1 MTNQP
6 PPTIPACLIT
16 CLSQARKPTDA
27 ELKQMAQKIWE
38 DLFGARDGRSWS
50 EASRQSPEKS
60 YVYQMAAAALMGSIL
75 FEPGSSVSQVN

>member
-1 MTNQP
+1 
-6 PPTIPACLIT
+6 
-16 CLSQARKPTDA
+16 
-27 ELKQMAQKIWE
+27 MAQKIWE